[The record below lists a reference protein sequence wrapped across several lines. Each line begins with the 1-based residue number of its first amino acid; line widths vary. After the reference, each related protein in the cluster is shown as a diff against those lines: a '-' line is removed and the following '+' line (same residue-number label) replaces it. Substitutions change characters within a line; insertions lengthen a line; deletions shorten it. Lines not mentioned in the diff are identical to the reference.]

1 PEQIRRVI
9 DAVDVPV
16 NVLVR
21 PGVPPISE
29 LAELG
34 VARISVGG
42 GFALTAIGA
51 LAAAAR
57 ELQERGTYG
66 FWETAA
72 IAVPLRAAFD

>member
-1 PEQIRRVI
+1 
-9 DAVDVPV
+9 VPV

-34 VARISVGG
+34 VARVSVGG

-57 ELQERGTYG
+57 ELQERGTYS